1 MKALVRKDL
10 YVLWTSMKILV
21 LLIAVFSFVPVG
33 FQNTFAVLY
42 AAMLPYSALAYDER
56 SHWDQMALSMPYS
69 TRDIVRSKYVLG
81 WLAAG
86 GAFLLASFAQL
97 ILGLFSQAS
106 TPISFLFISLCGAVI
121 IMSVTLPLMFRFG
134 VEKARLAMILMIA
147 MVCGGAGAMSS
158 IIAISIIGGGAAIPL
173 IAIIVAPVAAVI
185 ISLLS
190 MSLAEKWYECRK

>member
-10 YVLWTSMKILV
+10 YVLWTSMKTLV

-56 SHWDQMALSMPYS
+56 SHWDQMALAMPYS

-81 WLAAG
+81 WLTAG
-86 GAFLLASFAQL
+86 GAFLLAALAQL
-97 ILGLFSQAS
+97 ILGLFSQSS
-106 TPISFLFISLCGAVI
+106 TPISFLFISFCGAVI
-121 IMSVTLPLMFRFG
+121 ITSITLPLMFRFG

-158 IIAISIIGGGAAIPL
+158 IIAISVIGGGAAIPL
-173 IAIIVAPVAAVI
+173 IAVIAAPVAAVVI
-185 ISLLS
+185 NLFS
-190 MSLAEKWYECRK
+190 MSLAEKWYERRK